1 MKKAVKYISLSLCL
15 FLFASVF
22 AYCVF
27 QWMRIDRIEIEIEK
41 SFAWDQSVEQIRSRI
56 QKKLQPFIGQRVRDI
71 SLEELIRIVQSEPRV
86 GSVGVVRLLPR
97 HLLVQIQVR
106 KPLLVLLDTK
116 GYMHPLSI
124 DGALLPPLD
133 PHQAPDL
140 PIIRGPAF
148 FKQVRLRKL
157 AIAFIQKIPTTGELS
172 LNSISE
178 VHYSPQE
185 DSLYFIL
192 DQNSE
197 RIMIGKD
204 PQQIK
209 VDRIESVL
217 QYLRQQRIK
226 WRVIDVRFSQKIVVS
241 TR

>member
-1 MKKAVKYISLSLCL
+1 MKRTVKYISLSIGL
-15 FLFASVF
+15 FLFASLF
-22 AYCVF
+22 AYCIF
-27 QWMRIDRIEIEIEK
+27 QWMRVDRIEIEIEK
-41 SFAWDQSVEQIRSRI
+41 SFAWDQSVKEIHSRV
-56 QKKLQPFIGQRVRDI
+56 QKKLQPFIGKRVKDI
-71 SLEELIRIVQSEPRV
+71 SLEELVRIVQSESRI
-86 GSVGVVRLLPR
+86 GSVGIMRLLPH
-97 HLLVQIQVR
+97 HLLVKIQIR
-106 KPLLVLLDTK
+106 KPLLVLLDAK

-133 PHQAPDL
+133 PNQAPDL
-140 PIIRGPAF
+140 PIVRGSAF
-148 FKQVRLRKL
+148 FKQIRLRKL
-157 AIAFIQKIPTTGELS
+157 AIAFIQRLPKEGELS
-172 LNSISE
+172 LKSISE

-192 DQNSE
+192 DHNGK
-197 RIMIGKD
+197 RIMMGKD
-204 PQQIK
+204 PQRIK